1 MNYRA
6 ALRRSAGDNTGSSL
20 SSDLSMDP
28 TMQDAHDPAS
38 TVPHGTDPV
47 HTDGADPATP
57 GGASP
62 YNGAEPFGQPAVDDP
77 LWRDPSQED
86 TNRGGPIPHIEDDRH
101 VDRTTLHNARMAGYQ
116 AMADRY
122 GSR

>member
-1 MNYRA
+1 MDFRA
-6 ALRRSAGDNTGSSL
+6 AARRTASDETGSSL

-28 TMQDAHDPAS
+28 TMQDAHDPGS

-47 HTDGADPATP
+47 HTDGADPAAG

-62 YNGAEPFGQPAVDDP
+62 YNGVEPFGQPAVDDP
-77 LWRDPSQED
+77 LWRDPSGPDSE
-86 TNRGGPIPHIEDDRH
+86 RGAPMPHIDGPDEDK
-101 VDRTTLHNARMAGYQ
+101 TTLHNARLASYTGK
-116 AMADRY
+116 ADRY